1 MEEQRRIPIH
11 HKLDGKGNEP
21 LCVACRYVARNT
33 IIDPE
38 SDRPTDLP
46 AKLIHANEATTDSRR
61 RDFSDVNGLLIGDEI
76 LGEKF
81 RSKTHTA
88 KFDAAPIARPTI
100 TRPAYIMPRPVL
112 DLWRVVKFFK
122 SRKGENARSG
132 SLHGGTYTENKTS
145 EEKTPS
151 ATPIVTNRV
160 AENCA
165 KEAAVG

>member
-1 MEEQRRIPIH
+1 M
-11 HKLDGKGNEP
+11 
-21 LCVACRYVARNT
+21 ACRYVARNT

-61 RDFSDVNGLLIGDEI
+61 RDFSNVNGLLIGDEI

-112 DLWRVVKFFK
+112 DLWLVVKNISK
-122 SRKGENARSG
+122 
-132 SLHGGTYTENKTS
+132 
-145 EEKTPS
+145 
-151 ATPIVTNRV
+151 
-160 AENCA
+160 AERGRTH
-165 KEAAVG
+165 EAAVCMAAPTQKTKPAKKRPHLRPQ